1 MAEQPTFEQNL
12 SQLETIVNQLE
23 QGDVPLE
30 QALDQFQKGVA
41 LSKQLQATLE
51 GAEKTLTKMMN
62 ENGDEVVLKE
72 LDESDLEQGYG
83 GGQPW
88 HKDELKEAMEG
99 DDAVSDSRNDME
111 SHMNGAIE
119 NAGDDVAS
127 FNDTLEAEAN
137 AQAPVEAGFGE
148 TDLDTELGFT
158 NDSQDD

>member
-62 ENGDEVVLKE
+62 ENGDEVPF
-72 LDESDLEQGYG
+72 EQ
-83 GGQPW
+83 
-88 HKDELKEAMEG
+88 A
-99 DDAVSDSRNDME
+99 
-111 SHMNGAIE
+111 
-119 NAGDDVAS
+119 
-127 FNDTLEAEAN
+127 DTNE
-137 AQAPVEAGFGE
+137 
-148 TDLDTELGFT
+148 
-158 NDSQDD
+158 

>member
-62 ENGDEVVLKE
+62 ENGDEVPF
-72 LDESDLEQGYG
+72 EQV
-83 GGQPW
+83 
-88 HKDELKEAMEG
+88 
-99 DDAVSDSRNDME
+99 DANE
-111 SHMNGAIE
+111 
-119 NAGDDVAS
+119 
-127 FNDTLEAEAN
+127 
-137 AQAPVEAGFGE
+137 
-148 TDLDTELGFT
+148 
-158 NDSQDD
+158 